1 MTFTDPSVNLQR
13 AIITALLNDPA
24 TVAIAG
30 KGVYD
35 RVPRDPSTG
44 DPNVP
49 FPMVT
54 LGETQTL
61 PELAECTDAADSFV
75 TLHTWSRKV
84 GSVEAKNLNTAVAA
98 ALHDKPLTLA
108 SGTLQSLL
116 LQESR
121 IINDPDGLTTHG
133 VLTFHSLTDA
143 N

>member
-1 MTFTDPSVNLQR
+1 MSFTDPGVDLQR
-13 AIITALLNDPA
+13 AIVTALLNDPA
-24 TVAIAG
+24 VSDIAG
-30 KGVYD
+30 RGVYD
-35 RVPRDPSTG
+35 RVPRDLTTG

-49 FPMVT
+49 FPFVT
-54 LGETQTL
+54 LGEFQTL

-84 GSVEAKNLNTAVAA
+84 GSVEAKNLNKAVAA
-98 ALHDKPLTLA
+98 ALHDRPLTLS